1 MWHTRIRLR
10 KSIRKIEDEKLIHIR
25 GGYSY
30 RKAIQ
35 QKHGLAFF
43 FIGMATNLNL
53 DTSLL
58 TQKVFDVEN
67 FANITLFMYF
77 GVLVSV
83 VFLYLFL
90 IKPHFYQLIGSVWL
104 LVLSRVF
111 HLILAIFAKGKT
123 GRNLFLLF
131 YTVNGFLRGVIALT
145 SNHVISQ
152 YFLNKSYLHLIDGG
166 VMFSILLSLLQM
178 ACDEVIGSDTMKN
191 ARKSLIVA
199 QVFYLSITVI
209 GCIWITVVF
218 SIHSVE
224 DLQSLKQESEENMA
238 KTAIAKFKY
247 SRYYISK
254 LMVVILASVMRVS
267 FHPVLIPYTMD
278 IDYLYKLLGSIL
290 FTVFEF
296 FGRLMSFQVD
306 EYIDPSKK
314 SPNTDH
320 DMFLLLHDVPKYLLF
335 VIQISA
341 NGLALYSTWY
351 QKLGFSNN
359 PVIICLLAMSSGFI
373 VGFTSNCAFE
383 GAQSSLQ
390 YYSYLNTSKN
400 LNRKDISN
408 APDNIITPKI
418 AMDTSNAN
426 DILTLFNYLSYV
438 AGSVISH
445 VAYKIIKAH
454 KESAVFIIKSRGD
467 HLDLHSVNSLAQKL
481 KLV

>member
-10 KSIRKIEDEKLIHIR
+10 KSIRIEDEKLIQKPR
-25 GGYSY
+25 GYAF

-35 QKHGLAFF
+35 DKHGLAFF
-43 FIGMATNLNL
+43 FIGMSTNLNL

-90 IKPHFYQLIGSVWL
+90 IDPRFYQLIVSLWL

-111 HLILAIFAKGKT
+111 HLILAIFASGKT
-123 GRNLFLLF
+123 GRNLFLVF
-131 YTVNGFLRGVIALT
+131 YTVNGFLRGVISLT

-166 VMFSILLSLLQM
+166 VMFSILVSLLQL

-199 QVFYLSITVI
+199 QILYLSITVI
-209 GCIWITVVF
+209 GCIWITVVY

-224 DLQSLKQESEENMA
+224 DPESPKIYGIE
-238 KTAIAKFKY
+238 KTQVAINKFKY
-247 SRYYISK
+247 SRFYLSK
-254 LMVVILASVMRVS
+254 LMVVILASVIRVS
-267 FHPVLIPYTMD
+267 FHPVLIPFTMD
-278 IDYLYKLLGSIL
+278 IKHMYKLLGSIM

-296 FGRLMSFQVD
+296 VGRLMSFQVD
-306 EYIDPSKK
+306 EYIDPNKK
-314 SPNTDH
+314 SPNIDH
-320 DMFLLLHDVPKYLLF
+320 DTFLVLLDVPKYLLF
-335 VIQISA
+335 VMQLSA
-341 NGLALYSTWY
+341 CGVALYSTWK
-351 QKLGFSNN
+351 QRLGISKN
-359 PVIICLLAMSSGFI
+359 PVIICLLALSSGFI

-383 GAQSSLQ
+383 GAQSSLE
-390 YYSYLNTSKN
+390 YYSHLKGRRNP
-400 LNRKDISN
+400 RVRGEDSN
-408 APDNIITPKI
+408 PPGNIITADV

-426 DILTLFNYLSYV
+426 DILTLFNYVSYV
-438 AGSVISH
+438 AGSIISY

-454 KESAVFIIKSRGD
+454 KESPWFIIKSRGD
-467 HLDLHSVNSLAQKL
+467 SLDVHAVNSLAQKL
-481 KLV
+481 KLA